1 MKQFEMYELTIKG
14 EEPQGSQALVD
25 VTAEFTCDGQTTK
38 VKGFYA
44 GDGNYKVAFTQVW
57 QALMPIV

>member
-14 EEPQGSQALVD
+14 EGPQGSQALVD

-38 VKGFYA
+38 VKAFMPGMETTRC
-44 GDGNYKVAFTQVW
+44 AFTQVW
-57 QALMPIV
+57 QALIPIV

>member
-14 EEPQGSQALVD
+14 EGPQGSQALVD

-44 GDGNYKVAFTQVW
+44 GDGDLQVC
-57 QALMPIV
+57 LYCI